1 MAFHRIMCPVDFS
14 AGSGEALRV
23 AAELAR
29 ERDAALVLVHVWAPA
44 QVTIGDGY
52 LAPSVVQDMLDAET
66 AQLAKSKAQAQQLG
80 VKEVATRFL
89 SGVPW
94 DEIVNAARSD
104 SAIDL
109 IVIGTHGR
117 TGLAH
122 VLLGSVAEKVVRH
135 APCPVLVVRRQEK
148 P

>member
-1 MAFHRIMCPVDFS
+1 MAFHRILCPVDFS

-29 ERDAALVLVHVWAPA
+29 ERDAALVLVHVWSPA
-44 QVTIGDGY
+44 QMTMGEGY
-52 LAPSVVQDMLDAET
+52 LAPAVIQDMVDGET
-66 AQLAKSKAQAQQLG
+66 AQLAKSKTEAQQLG
-80 VKEVATRFL
+80 VKEVATRL
-89 SGVPW
+89 LTGVPW
-94 DEIVNAARSD
+94 DEIVSAARSD
-104 SAIDL
+104 SAVDL

-135 APCPVLVVRRQEK
+135 APCPVLVVRGREK
-148 P
+148 A